1 MEFNNQ
7 YLTYEEYQ
15 ELGGTLDET
24 PFNIAELKA
33 RKKIDRST
41 FGRLQDLEE
50 QSVEVKTCMYE
61 LINIEESYSNYK
73 TRDKSIAGE
82 STDGYSVSYSSANGD
97 TTKSQKDEEKE
108 VIQTTLAECRLED
121 GTPYL
126 YCGGGKIV
134 DEYRFDYIP

>member
-33 RKKIDRST
+33 RKKIDRRT
-41 FGRLQDLEE
+41 YGRLKQLAE
-50 QSVEVKTCMYE
+50 QSNEVKVCMYE
-61 LINIEESYSNYK
+61 LIKIDESYSNYNN
-73 TRDKSIAGE
+73 RDKSIAGE
-82 STDGYSVSYSSANGD
+82 STDGYSVSYSSANGEVA
-97 TTKSQKDEEKE
+97 KSQKDEDKQT
-108 VIQTTLAECRLED
+108 IQTILAECKLED

-126 YCGGGKIV
+126 YCG
-134 DEYRFDYIP
+134 RW

>member
-33 RKKIDRST
+33 RKKIDRHT
-41 FGRLQDLEE
+41 YGRLKQLAE
-50 QSVEVKTCMYE
+50 QSNEVKVCMYE
-61 LINIEESYSNYK
+61 LINIDESYSNYNN
-73 TRDKSIAGE
+73 RDKSIAGE
-82 STDGYSVSYSSANGD
+82 STDGYSVSYSSANGEVV
-97 TTKSQKDEEKE
+97 KSQKDEDKQA
-108 VIQTTLAECRLED
+108 IQTILAECKLED

-126 YCGGGKIV
+126 YCG
-134 DEYRFDYIP
+134 RW